1 MILFSLAFCD
11 GFNTGN
17 VGLTLVYTE
26 TKFSIQYGQFR
37 ALVFG
42 LTDHGI
48 YFIYFYFYYIIFYF
62 KQYVVRGAQFS
73 LAGLNGALMKK
84 KKTATHKTNKDK
96 KIAQTKVREAH
107 TTAQ

>member
-42 LTDHGI
+42 LTDRGI

-73 LAGLNGALMKK
+73 VAGLNGALMKK

-96 KIAQTKVREAH
+96 KNSTN
-107 TTAQ
+107 